1 MYQTPSQQNKS
12 TKVWYQWVEIEF
24 NLGGLTNKSKKY
36 RKLQLQLLF
45 NLSLS
50 LSLHTHLHWVILS
63 VIICRTVVTEKGDV
77 TR

>member
-12 TKVWYQWVEIEF
+12 IKVWYQWVEIEF
-24 NLGGLTNKSKKY
+24 NLGGQTNKSKKY

-50 LSLHTHLHWVILS
+50 LSLSLS
-63 VIICRTVVTEKGDV
+63 PYTPSLSNFISHYLSYSGHRKG
-77 TR
+77 